1 MQLWCT
7 PRTNAPTAMPIAFK
21 VFEKCVYIKS
31 TDIVELTR
39 NAEKREAN
47 SKMQLVKYFFHTK
60 DQK

>member
-1 MQLWCT
+1 
-7 PRTNAPTAMPIAFK
+7 MPIAFK

-39 NAEKREAN
+39 NAEKKEAN